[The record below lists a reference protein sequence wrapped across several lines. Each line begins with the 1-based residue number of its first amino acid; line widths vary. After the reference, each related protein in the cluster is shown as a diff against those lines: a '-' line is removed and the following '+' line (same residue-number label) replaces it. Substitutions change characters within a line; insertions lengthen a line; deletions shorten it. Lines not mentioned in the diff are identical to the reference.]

1 MSGSRCRS
9 ITAGAD
15 GVGDLTQ
22 APLDALSVETGTR
35 PKAPS
40 LANVTEH
47 QRRKGRHLAAIHAH
61 YLQDMARLSAVI
73 DRIEAGDTP
82 PAHLAQIVLASDM
95 HQNFAA
101 FGNLCGQGCQ
111 MLVMHHNIEE
121 HHMFPEIEG
130 KAPPF
135 AALIARLREEHGVV
149 HELLTRLAACAG
161 RLTSSPD
168 AAGFAEAR
176 ATFQALHRAIESH
189 FSYEEREL
197 EAAIGVYVE
206 RV

>member
-1 MSGSRCRS
+1 MS
-9 ITAGAD
+9 
-15 GVGDLTQ
+15 DLSTT
-22 APLDALSVETGTR
+22 PLDALSVETGTR
-35 PKAPS
+35 PQAPV
-40 LANVTEH
+40 LKNVTEG
-47 QRRKGRHLAAIHAH
+47 QRQKGRHLAAIHAH

-111 MLVMHHNIEE
+111 MLSMHHNIEE

-135 AALIARLREEHGVV
+135 AALIARLREEHKVV
-149 HELLTRLAACAG
+149 HELLNRLANCSE
-161 RLTSSPD
+161 RLSRTPD
-168 AAGFAEAR
+168 AEGFAETR
-176 ATFQALHRAIESH
+176 TTFAALHRAIQSH
-189 FSYEEREL
+189 FGYEEREL
-197 EAAIGVYVE
+197 EAAIGVYVD
-206 RV
+206 RI